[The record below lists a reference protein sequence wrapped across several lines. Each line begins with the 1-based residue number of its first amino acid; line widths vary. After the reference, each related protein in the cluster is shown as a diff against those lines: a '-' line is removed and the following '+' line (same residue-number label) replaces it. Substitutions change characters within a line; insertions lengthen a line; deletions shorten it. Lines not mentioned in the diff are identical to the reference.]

1 MLTNQRVLKIHADED
16 AKMEKHKQQTKQ
28 QQQKSSLKYK
38 LEVDNGKEKKK
49 RPGQVGAFAS
59 LQHWQWLKRT
69 EGCLREPWMLLATVS
84 SNMGYVKNVPFPHWV
99 CLFSFEITL

>member
-1 MLTNQRVLKIHADED
+1 MVLCSFSIDQLNMLTNQRVLKIHADED

-38 LEVDNGKEKKK
+38 LEVDNCKEKKK

-59 LQHWQWLKRT
+59 LQH
-69 EGCLREPWMLLATVS
+69 
-84 SNMGYVKNVPFPHWV
+84 
-99 CLFSFEITL
+99 

>member
-38 LEVDNGKEKKK
+38 LEVDNCKEKK
-49 RPGQVGAFAS
+49 RGQAR
-59 LQHWQWLKRT
+59 L
-69 EGCLREPWMLLATVS
+69 ELLHLCNIDS
-84 SNMGYVKNVPFPHWV
+84 G
-99 CLFSFEITL
+99 